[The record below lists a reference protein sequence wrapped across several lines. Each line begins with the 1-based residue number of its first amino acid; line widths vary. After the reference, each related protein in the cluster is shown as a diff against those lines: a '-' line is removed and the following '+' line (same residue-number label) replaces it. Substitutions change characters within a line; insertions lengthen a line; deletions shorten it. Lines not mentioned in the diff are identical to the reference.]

1 MKLAMHVSID
11 FPAEI
16 ETVLRRRAAAAG
28 QDVATFV
35 KEVVAQRLAHEEES
49 HSPVEPSQEEF
60 TAWLARWINLHPTLH
75 HPVDDSRE
83 SIYAGC
89 GE

>member
-1 MKLAMHVSID
+1 MKLNLNLS
-11 FPAEI
+11 AEI
-16 ETVLRRRAAAAG
+16 EGVLRRRAAAAG

-35 KEVVAQRLAHEEES
+35 AHVVTEELADQAKI
-49 HSPVEPSQEEF
+49 PPTRPKFRDPEEF
-60 TAWLARWINLHPTLH
+60 IAKLEEIIKRHGTRHGH
-75 HPVDDSRE
+75 VDDSRE